1 MAKNWLSCPFSDV
14 SSILN
19 AKDFHAQCCDIQHIH
34 LCKFVL

>member
-1 MAKNWLSCPFSDV
+1 MAESWLSRPFSDV

-34 LCKFVL
+34 LFKFVL